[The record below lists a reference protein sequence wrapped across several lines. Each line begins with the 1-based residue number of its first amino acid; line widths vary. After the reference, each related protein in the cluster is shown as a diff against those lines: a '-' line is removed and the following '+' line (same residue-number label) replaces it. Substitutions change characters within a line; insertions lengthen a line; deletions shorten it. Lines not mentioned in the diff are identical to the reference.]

1 MPLALYLF
9 YFHGLSN
16 YSINVDLNDL
26 IKSSKKFSRVKS
38 NLNLSWNS
46 KSKKHLKKRWKIE
59 RNWKGGKRIKWFCF
73 PLGYFFLR
81 NLIFLFIA
89 FAMAFV
95 VINPSTCA
103 LYTQS
108 MNVGITCHFNIIVKF
123 LSLHNSLTIA
133 LDWVRDEILTC
144 TKKRKGI
151 RMRCQNTQAH
161 MLKCDEI
168 LFFQGRFASD

>member
-1 MPLALYLF
+1 MAFVWKIILHAMPLALYLF

-73 PLGYFFLR
+73 PLGYFFFAKFDIFIYCICHGFRCHKSFYLR
-81 NLIFLFIA
+81 PLYAIHECGYYMPFQYYCQIPFPSQFL
-89 FAMAFV
+89 
-95 VINPSTCA
+95 NNC
-103 LYTQS
+103 LR
-108 MNVGITCHFNIIVKF
+108 
-123 LSLHNSLTIA
+123 LS
-133 LDWVRDEILTC
+133 
-144 TKKRKGI
+144 
-151 RMRCQNTQAH
+151 
-161 MLKCDEI
+161 
-168 LFFQGRFASD
+168 